1 MGDKMMEL
9 IIKIAFFVGLGV
21 FIYGWWLLIRDEQ
34 KEYEEKKK
42 NKKR

>member
-1 MGDKMMEL
+1 MGDKMTEL

-34 KEYEEKKK
+34 KEYEERKKTR
-42 NKKR
+42 KR